1 MLRGPPARKESSTG
15 QRNASAMEK
24 GRSETTILA
33 EAEFLLLSGDGVA
46 AAVAHSPGS
55 PPRLLGH
62 AQGGEL
68 PALLWEAR
76 ELGVPALE
84 VAGLDGQALKS
95 VAAGSDIPERLYP
108 LLADCL
114 AALHQ
119 DPQAPRVVRLCAGP
133 GTARRRGG
141 TGAVPEVASLRVR
154 LGEAVPTRPL
164 EEALEAS
171 RHRLEVELGLIISR
185 IPVEIEPALRP
196 RAWTLSVREV
206 EAASGELGAEM
217 GLRPLLDALS
227 REVHAR
233 AWQLL
238 GYRETEA
245 LLASLRRTHGSLVEE
260 LFPRRLAVATLRTVL
275 RNLLREGIP
284 VRDLP
289 AILEAL
295 LEGLPRARDPERLTE
310 FARSSF
316 SYYLCQKH
324 SDEDGVL
331 WALMLH
337 PEVEAAVLRRTR
349 RGTSGPWL
357 DMDLEDRLRLMSSVM
372 AAQERALARGVP
384 AVVLASPE
392 VRPFLRRM
400 LEGSFPDLPVL
411 SYSEIV
417 PLTDVRTLALLAL

>member
-1 MLRGPPARKESSTG
+1 
-15 QRNASAMEK
+15 MEK
-24 GRSETTILA
+24 GRSDKAILA
-33 EAEFLLLSGDGVA
+33 DAEFLLLSGDGVG

-55 PPRLLGH
+55 PPRSLAHAEGAGLERLLC
-62 AQGGEL
+62 
-68 PALLWEAR
+68 EAR

-84 VAGLDGQALKS
+84 VPGLEGRTLKS
-95 VAAGSDIPERLYP
+95 LAPGSDIPDVLYP
-108 LLADCL
+108 VLADCL

-119 DPQAPRVVRLCAGP
+119 DPRAPRLVRLCGGRGAG
-133 GTARRRGG
+133 RRRNGEA
-141 TGAVPEVASLRVR
+141 AVPEVAALRVR
-154 LGEAVPTRPL
+154 LGEAAPL
-164 EEALEAS
+164 RAVEEALETCRTRFEA
-171 RHRLEVELGLIISR
+171 ELGLLLPAL
-185 IPVEIEPALRP
+185 PVEIETSLRP

-206 EAASGELGAEM
+206 EAASGEIGPE
-217 GLRPLLDALS
+217 GVLRPLLEALS
-227 REVHAR
+227 REVHTR

-245 LLASLRRTHGSLVEE
+245 LLAALRRTHGSLVEE

-310 FARSSF
+310 FARASF

-337 PEVEAAVLRRTR
+337 PDVESAVLRSVR
-349 RGTSGPWL
+349 RGTGGAWL
-357 DMDLEDRLRLMSSVM
+357 EMDLEERLRLMSSVL
-372 AAQERALARGVP
+372 AAQERAVSRGVP
-384 AVVLASPE
+384 PVVLASPE
-392 VRPFLRRM
+392 VRPFLRQM
-400 LEGSFPDLPVL
+400 LERSFPDLPVL

-417 PLTDVRTLALLAL
+417 PLTDVRTLALLAF